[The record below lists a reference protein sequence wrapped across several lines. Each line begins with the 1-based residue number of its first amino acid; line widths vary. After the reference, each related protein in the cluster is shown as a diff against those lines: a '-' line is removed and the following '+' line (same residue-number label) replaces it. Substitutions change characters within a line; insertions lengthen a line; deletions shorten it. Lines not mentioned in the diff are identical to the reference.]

1 MLKETEK
8 YISQNSLFE
17 KKSNILVALSGG
29 IDSMVLLHILKELG
43 YNISAAHCNFK
54 LRNSESDDDEKFV
67 TNICKQWNIALFVK
81 QGDAKIYSQKH
92 KCGIQEAARE
102 VRYAWFNDLSKKK
115 LFDAVAVAHNAN
127 DNIETFLINLIRGSG
142 IKGLTGIPIKN
153 QKVVRPLL
161 FAFRNEIE
169 EYAKKNK
176 IPYRTDSSNASLKY
190 TRNKIRLQIIPQLKE
205 LNPAFEEVVLRE
217 INLMQQADAF
227 IEKHINRKLKTFCI
241 QKNNALKI
249 DIASIKKTQSSQLVL
264 FHLLSKYHFSSSTI
278 NDVNEALSSQSGT
291 IFFSPTH
298 ELLKDRSSLILTER
312 KQSEKKAEKKISYTP
327 QRISNPLALQ
337 FSVHKKPLNISR
349 DSHVAEMDA
358 EKISFPL
365 TVRKWKAGDRF
376 VPLGMKGKKKV
387 SDFLVDYK
395 TPLNE
400 KHSVYVMESGGEIV
414 WLIGYRISEK
424 VKITDQTKNILRVV
438 LKK

>member
-1 MLKETEK
+1 M
-8 YISQNSLFE
+8 
-17 KKSNILVALSGG
+17 VALSGG
-29 IDSMVLLHILKELG
+29 IDSMVLLHVLKELG
-43 YNISAAHCNFK
+43 YNVSAAHCNFK
-54 LRNSESDDDEKFV
+54 LRKSESDDDEKFV
-67 TNICKQWNIALFVK
+67 ANICKQWNIVLFVK
-81 QGDAKIYSQKH
+81 QADANNYSQKH

-102 VRYAWFNDLSKKK
+102 IRYAWFNDLSKKK

-127 DNIETFLINLIRGSG
+127 DNIETFLINLVRGSG
-142 IKGLTGIPIKN
+142 IKGLSGMPVKN
-153 QKVVRPLL
+153 KKVVRPLL
-161 FAFRNEIE
+161 FSFRNEIE

-227 IEKHINRKLKTFCI
+227 IEKHINRKLKICCI

-249 DIASIKKTQSSQLVL
+249 DIPSIKKTQSSQLVL

-278 NDVNEALSSQSGT
+278 NDVNEALSSQSGK

-298 ELLKDRSSLILTER
+298 ELLKDRNSLILTER
-312 KQSEKKAEKKISYTP
+312 KQSEKKVEKKISHIP
-327 QRISNPLALQ
+327 QYISSPLPLQ

-349 DSHVAEMDA
+349 DSHMAEIDA
-358 EKISFPL
+358 AKISFPL
-365 TVRKWKAGDRF
+365 TIRKWNAGDCF
-376 VPLGMKGKKKV
+376 VPLGMKGKKKA

-400 KHSVYVMESGGEIV
+400 KRSVYVMESEGEIV

-424 VKITDQTKNILRVV
+424 VKVTDQTKKILRVV